1 MPKCVFNKVAD
12 YVSWESVSI
21 FIYKLYIN
29 LMFDQIE
36 NYNNKCHFFQELILS
51 GLFLAIIL

>member
-36 NYNNKCHFFQELILS
+36 NYNNKCHFFQE
-51 GLFLAIIL
+51 FLDFF